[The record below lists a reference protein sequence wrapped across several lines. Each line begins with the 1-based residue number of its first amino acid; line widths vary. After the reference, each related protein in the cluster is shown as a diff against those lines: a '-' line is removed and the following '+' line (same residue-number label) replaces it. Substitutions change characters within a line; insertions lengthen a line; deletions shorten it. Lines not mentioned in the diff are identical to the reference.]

1 MAYIY
6 SITNNINQ
14 KKYIGKT
21 TKNNPYDRWK
31 QHVQHSKALEN
42 TVAYSSLHTMPIIR
56 ALKKYGS
63 DNFKFRVLEE
73 CIDDKVNELEEH
85 YIKKYDTYYNGYN
98 CTFGGEGVKKDPKQ
112 WSNHPKSRAI
122 SCYTLEGNY
131 ICDYSTTGVAVL
143 ETLGHKPNNGE
154 INCIRQCCLGNV
166 FQSHGYRWTWKDE
179 KLKEWKDKQIRVRS
193 KIYGYN
199 TNGEYKEWDSQA
211 DCAEFIEGNKKNNNG
226 VHHSLK
232 SPRKNK
238 LQCKGWYL
246 FHKKGKIIPFN
257 KIIFATYI
265 HTTEHYKK
273 ASAIS
278 AAKRRRPI
286 KGINIYTGKALIFN
300 SISEAS
306 FYIKGEGDYSG
317 TANISNNLKN
327 RENGQYWK
335 YAYNHKWSYYSQ

>member
-31 QHVQHSKALEN
+31 EHINHSKHKEN
-42 TVAYSSLHTMPIIR
+42 TVSYSSIHSMPIIR
-56 ALKKYGS
+56 ALRKYGIDS
-63 DNFKFRVLEE
+63 FKFRVLEE
-73 CIDDKVNELEEH
+73 CIDDKVNERETH
-85 YIKKYDTYYNGYN
+85 YINEYNTYYKGYN
-98 CTFGGEGVKKDPKQ
+98 ATFGGEGIRKDPEQ
-112 WSNHPKSRAI
+112 WKNHPKSRAV
-122 SCYTLEGNY
+122 SCYTLDGNY
-131 ICDYSTTGVAVL
+131 ICDYATVGIAALKTIGDKFSGA
-143 ETLGHKPNNGE
+143 ER
-154 INCIRQCCLGNV
+154 NCIRVCCKNKV
-166 FQSHGYRWTWKDE
+166 FQSYGYRWTWKGE

-211 DCAEFIEGNKKNNNG
+211 DCAEFIEGNKKNNNS
-226 VHHSLK
+226 VHHSIK

-246 FHKKGKIIPFN
+246 FHKKGKIVPFD
-257 KIIFATYI
+257 KITFATRA
-265 HTTEHYKK
+265 HSTKHYKRI
-273 ASAIS
+273 AAIS
-278 AAKRRRPI
+278 SAKRKKPI
-286 KGINIYTGKALIFN
+286 KGINIHTGETIHFN

-306 FYIKGEGDYSG
+306 FYIKGEGDY
-317 TANISNNLKN
+317 TATSSISSNLKN

-335 YAYNHKWSYYSQ
+335 YAFNHKWSYYSQ